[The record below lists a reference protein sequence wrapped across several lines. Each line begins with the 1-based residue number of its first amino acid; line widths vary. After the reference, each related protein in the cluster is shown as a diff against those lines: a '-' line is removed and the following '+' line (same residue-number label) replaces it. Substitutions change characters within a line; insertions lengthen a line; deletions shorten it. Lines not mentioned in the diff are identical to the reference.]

1 MERGRNVELVEL
13 LVAVRGAHVARDG
26 YFRVVAD
33 GRTTTDRRGLSALRL
48 RVADVDAVL
57 VALSEDA
64 AYARAY
70 PDVEPLRTA
79 ARPQLHQVEAYTQF
93 GVVVV
98 HQVVAVDLDGHRLG
112 VERGEALL
120 TAVARPEI
128 LGAYAHPRANGEVD
142 AATHGGRLFV
152 TTFGIEVLI
161 PHIGSPRQSALG
173 VDTPST
179 GAQLA
184 VPVSRRLCS
193 FPVSSLR
200 LCADGYGCGEQDAE
214 THSCPSA
221 AERRDERFCPSFV
234 HIV

>member
-1 MERGRNVELVEL
+1 M
-13 LVAVRGAHVARDG
+13 
-26 YFRVVAD
+26 
-33 GRTTTDRRGLSALRL
+33 
-48 RVADVDAVL
+48 
-57 VALSEDA
+57 
-64 AYARAY
+64 
-70 PDVEPLRTA
+70 
-79 ARPQLHQVEAYTQF
+79 
-93 GVVVV
+93 VV

-112 VERGEALL
+112 VECREALL

-128 LGAYAHPRANGEVD
+128 LGAHTHPGADGEVD
-142 AATHGGRLFV
+142 AATNGGRLFV
-152 TTFGIEVLI
+152 TAFGIEVLI

-184 VPVSRRLCS
+184 VPVSWWLCS